1 MVYAPYGRT
10 GIYMLQDYCR
20 RLGIGTSEQEI
31 GELMAVVKALPQHHP
46 LATLLRGSRDSA
58 NADALADALLNPR
71 DRSYSVPQ
79 LFEFI
84 ERNGLRFERWYSQA
98 PYLPQCG
105 AIAATPHASRLAA
118 LSEREQYAAMELWR
132 GAIASHSV
140 ILSRDDASPVL
151 TKPRLT
157 IRSPGL
163 DTCRSGCPGTLCV
176 QERLPDGRCGCARE
190 PIPRVSRSDH
200 DHRRAG
206 QADARR
212 RRRPSQH
219 RRDCRPCRRQP
230 SAAARQGFFEK
241 LHWYDQV
248 VFDSSTSR

>member
-1 MVYAPYGRT
+1 
-10 GIYMLQDYCR
+10 MLQDYCR
-20 RLGIGTSEQEI
+20 RLGIKTSEQEI
-31 GELMAVVKALPQHHP
+31 GELMAAVKALPHQHP
-46 LATLLRGSRDSA
+46 LAALLRGSRDST

-84 ERNGLRFERWYSQA
+84 EGNGLRFERWCSQA

-140 ILSRDDASPVL
+140 ILSRDDASPVV
-151 TKPRLT
+151 TKPRCVDQEPWPRYVP
-157 IRSPGL
+157 IRL
-163 DTCRSGCPGTLCV
+163 PGTHCV
-176 QERLPDGRCGCARE
+176 QERLPDGSGGCARE
-190 PIPRVSRSDH
+190 SIPRVSRSDH

-230 SAAARQGFFEK
+230 SAARAR
-241 LHWYDQV
+241 LCSR
-248 VFDSSTSR
+248 SSLVRPGGLRFIHIAMTGLLASSRPRA